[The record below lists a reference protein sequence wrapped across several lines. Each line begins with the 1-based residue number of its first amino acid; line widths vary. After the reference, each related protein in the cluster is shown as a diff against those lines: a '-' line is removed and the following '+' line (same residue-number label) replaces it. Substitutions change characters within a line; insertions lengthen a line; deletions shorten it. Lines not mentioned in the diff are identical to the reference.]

1 MHLLFDLDGTLG
13 DTLPLCIAAFRE
25 AIEPLAGRKLS
36 DKDIIDQF
44 GPSEEGTIMALI
56 PQHYDEGM
64 ARYIEA
70 YTRLH
75 PMCPEPF
82 PGIVELLQELKER
95 GHYVG
100 MVTGKGP
107 ISTRITLQAYGLENA
122 FATVRTGSPKG
133 PVKDKHFR
141 DIIAESGLPA
151 EAFLYVGDTPSDI
164 EAAHSCGMP
173 IASAAWAGTADIP
186 ALQALHPEHLFT
198 SIEDFRAY
206 LWSL

>member
-75 PMCPEPF
+75 PMCPAPF
-82 PGIVELLQELKER
+82 PEWLNCC
-95 GHYVG
+95 
-100 MVTGKGP
+100 
-107 ISTRITLQAYGLENA
+107 RI
-122 FATVRTGSPKG
+122 
-133 PVKDKHFR
+133 
-141 DIIAESGLPA
+141 
-151 EAFLYVGDTPSDI
+151 
-164 EAAHSCGMP
+164 
-173 IASAAWAGTADIP
+173 
-186 ALQALHPEHLFT
+186 
-198 SIEDFRAY
+198 
-206 LWSL
+206 